1 MSRSW
6 AAGRLVGFDTE
17 TDSANP
23 EDARIITATILGL
36 GGGQDRSDH
45 KWLLQTERPID
56 PGATKIH
63 GISTDYANKHG
74 AERELAIEEIAT
86 HLQTILITGTPVV
99 IFNAAYDITVLDR
112 ECRRV
117 GIPTLT
123 DRLGRVPSPVID
135 PYVIDKQVSYRKGSR
150 TLGAVCEFYKV
161 KLDQAHD
168 ATADA
173 LAAARLAFKLAV
185 LYPQIGDADLFELHE
200 WQTQWRVAQQAGLEE
215 NHRQRGILNG
225 DYDGSWPLRPLKAV
239 TS

>member
-1 MSRSW
+1 MGW
-6 AAGRLVGFDTE
+6 AQGSLAGYDLE

-23 EDARIITATILGL
+23 EDARIITATVLRVEG
-36 GGGQDRSDH
+36 DRPIENRP
-45 KWLLQTERPID
+45 WLLQTERPIAE
-56 PGATKIH
+56 GAFKVH
-63 GISTDYANKHG
+63 GISTDRANQHG

-86 HLQTILITGTPVV
+86 HLQTIFITGTPVV
-99 IFNAAYDITVLDR
+99 GFNVSFDFTILDR

-135 PYVIDKQVSYRKGSR
+135 PHVIDKAADKFRRGSR
-150 TLGAVCEFYKV
+150 TLGATCEFYGIE
-161 KLDQAHD
+161 LGNAHD

-173 LAAARLAFKLAV
+173 LGAVRLAQAIAAK
-185 LYPQIGDADLFELHE
+185 YPEVGEASLESLHRWQVGWRAAQMSSLESFHKSQGKGD
-200 WQTQWRVAQQAGLEE
+200 
-215 NHRQRGILNG
+215 G